1 MLKLWAIGKTY
12 IVVLLTQLPCFR
24 LLLHVSLLH
33 LSEKQQENCWNH
45 RCIVICGS
53 ILCSFRFNM
62 CFVKNSIQCCKLKTL
77 GTRPVMFSGCN
88 FYVISLRLYSGSG
101 WKGNFTLTHLKN
113 VSGWLNSDS
122 YHAVVPQHCTVYCT
136 VCAAIWATVI
146 SLEIIEWTV
155 LIFPVFF
162 KEIISRARLSCPFV
176 LMWCTV
182 CNLMIWLNTLIES
195 RVKTL

>member
-1 MLKLWAIGKTY
+1 MLKLLAIGKTY

-113 VSGWLNSDS
+113 VRQMWLVEFWFISCSSSSALYSILYCLCCHLSDCNIIGDNRMN
-122 YHAVVPQHCTVYCT
+122 CTD
-136 VCAAIWATVI
+136 I
-146 SLEIIEWTV
+146 SC
-155 LIFPVFF
+155 FF
-162 KEIISRARLSCPFV
+162 QGDYISC
-176 LMWCTV
+176 
-182 CNLMIWLNTLIES
+182 
-195 RVKTL
+195 